1 MFLKEIVEII
11 LLLIIISIK
20 KCKGRKNS
28 DKFFGNIMMIFSQ
41 ESSSNTYSYQNSFLQ
56 LTILLYTIKRDN
68 VT

>member
-1 MFLKEIVEII
+1 
-11 LLLIIISIK
+11 
-20 KCKGRKNS
+20 
-28 DKFFGNIMMIFSQ
+28 MIFSQ